1 MTELLKHTN
10 AEQTNS
16 SGSSE
21 KAGRFVY
28 VIASTVFVTRH

>member
-1 MTELLKHTN
+1 MTELMKHTN

-16 SGSSE
+16 SGKSGS
-21 KAGRFVY
+21 FVY

>member
-1 MTELLKHTN
+1 MTELMKHTN

-16 SGSSE
+16 SRSSGKSGS
-21 KAGRFVY
+21 FVY